1 MVIRYRSARQERFL
15 PSNPCPVYLFLLVQQ
30 FFPSLSLQLF
40 FGNVDATGVK
50 ENWFNPPIVA
60 RYIRIHPTHYNIR
73 PTLRMELLGCDLNSA
88 SHPQTPT
95 TQSGL

>member
-1 MVIRYRSARQERFL
+1 M
-15 PSNPCPVYLFLLVQQ
+15 
-30 FFPSLSLQLF
+30 
-40 FGNVDATGVK
+40 DATGVK
-50 ENWFNPPIVA
+50 ENRFNPPIVA

-95 TQSGL
+95 TQTGL